1 MKNLFREI
9 ISIKSDISSNRFLG
23 VYIFTPA
30 LLFLMFFKYPIEYV
44 YALIGLITALLV
56 SNTVSKFAN
65 GGQIREDNSQDEVG

>member
-65 GGQIREDNSQDEVG
+65 NNLNKID